1 MTNLFSSFDPGTT
14 ILGLNLR
21 LNWLR
26 IAICLIIAPQLF
38 WLCNS
43 QWSKSL
49 LNIISYLLN
58 ELGAVFG
65 NLVIPGTVYIYISI
79 FFFNFH
85 IFFKSSYCTMIVI
98 ASLSD
103 PM

>member
-26 IAICLIIAPQLF
+26 ITICLIIAPQLF

-49 LNIISYLLN
+49 EVPKYK
-58 ELGAVFG
+58 EG
-65 NLVIPGTVYIYISI
+65 NDSV
-79 FFFNFH
+79 
-85 IFFKSSYCTMIVI
+85 
-98 ASLSD
+98 D
-103 PM
+103 DE

>member
-26 IAICLIIAPQLF
+26 ITICLIIAPQLF

-79 FFFNFH
+79 FFLFYFL
-85 IFFKSSYCTMIVI
+85 I
-98 ASLSD
+98 L
-103 PM
+103 